1 MAKMITKRKTENRKN
16 RSLVGD
22 LPSRIMRSFW
32 IWGLLSLSLGACESL
47 QPRTAEQYP
56 QNFKGGVI
64 ADEPNTALIGQS
76 ILAAG
81 GNAADAITA
90 MGFGLAVTRPSSVGL
105 GAAGVCLASDPETG
119 NVDILTFIPPAA
131 PATNRNQQQIYLLP
145 PALPAGLAAL
155 HGRYGSVDW
164 RRVLLPAERLAR
176 DGYKVSRAFASEI
189 TFMEPNHSAR
199 PLITTSNG
207 TPLAEGNFWKQ
218 PALARTLQNLR
229 LRGGIAFLHPRVRD
243 QMFALVP
250 QSGVRVQRSD
260 WEIAWNGLRPQW
272 TPSLA
277 INFDSLDYH
286 TVRHP
291 SRMGILQ
298 LQAWQDLLAEDRYE
312 DADPENRPAL
322 IKQAWQRVLA
332 GIEQWQ
338 TQPLDNLVA
347 ESRLV
352 GTSYYE
358 ENLAPL
364 VLAPKEDKEDQT
376 TGNNPGT
383 VRLASSS
390 LMALDERG
398 QAIACSLG
406 LLQPF
411 GGAYI
416 PTAGISLASIAQPDH
431 IQALDAPAIILTR
444 ANRRLRMISS
454 GLGSTPQAGLSVI
467 ADVVLGDTAL
477 PTAIDNLDQDDFPVL
492 FPGPGGKPAFADCP
506 GGIGGSEG
514 GNSSALAACAL
525 EQTPQSLGLSLRVN

>member
-16 RSLVGD
+16 RSLVHHS
-22 LPSRIMRSFW
+22 PSGALRLFFV
-32 IWGLLSLSLGACESL
+32 LAFLSLSLGACESL

-64 ADEPNTALIGQS
+64 ADEPNAALIGQS

-189 TFMEPNHSAR
+189 TLMEPGHSAR

-250 QSGVRVQRSD
+250 QSGVRVRRSD
-260 WEIAWNGLRPQW
+260 WETAWNGLRPQW

-291 SRMGILQ
+291 SRMGIMQ

-332 GIEQWQ
+332 GVEQWQ

-352 GTSYYE
+352 GTSYYQ

-364 VLAPKEDKEDQT
+364 VLSEEDQT
-376 TGNNPGT
+376 AGNNPGT

-467 ADVVLGDTAL
+467 ADVLLGDTAL
-477 PTAIDNLDQDDFPVL
+477 PTAIDNLDQHDFPVL